1 MAVRVTTPPGAQ
13 ELTDART
20 AFSKTFRLADGKTRV
35 STKIRRAHRW
45 DGTQW
50 VDYDT
55 ALVRRGN
62 AVDVV
67 SADYTL
73 EYERNVVGITVRANS
88 KATTLRLV
96 AVDDVPLG
104 PIGFP
109 TLDGERAI
117 WADVRPGVDIELRTR
132 PAEIEFV
139 KHLRTALHRLTWE
152 VIEDVAEPLLHN
164 AMTTAARDNADV
176 SATSRIT
183 EAEGNKSRKAE
194 IGHTRSPDDLVTY
207 PGRRTYR
214 ITEEVTG
221 RTRWRDPVTRVPEWR
236 NDIAYPVE
244 IDASVTV
251 NITATDDDGWGEG
264 NPPAWQNHY
273 GGLISWIFTND
284 YQPAFRFQTVN
295 VPQGATIDSATLTF
309 RITTAQSAYDSYAV
323 GNDVDDAAAWT
334 NGSANGPQNMAK
346 TTAVSAT
353 FANGPT
359 GLKAITVTSIIQEI
373 VNRAGWAANQ
383 DLRIG
388 IVPIDGASLAKIED
402 YSNAGTDEAQLD
414 ITYTAGGG
422 RTTKNTRSWPLGT
435 EIGMGWQ
442 MPV

>member
-183 EAEGNKSRKAE
+183 EAEGNKSRKA
-194 IGHTRSPDDLVTY
+194 
-207 PGRRTYR
+207 
-214 ITEEVTG
+214 
-221 RTRWRDPVTRVPEWR
+221 
-236 NDIAYPVE
+236 
-244 IDASVTV
+244 
-251 NITATDDDGWGEG
+251 
-264 NPPAWQNHY
+264 
-273 GGLISWIFTND
+273 
-284 YQPAFRFQTVN
+284 
-295 VPQGATIDSATLTF
+295 
-309 RITTAQSAYDSYAV
+309 
-323 GNDVDDAAAWT
+323 
-334 NGSANGPQNMAK
+334 
-346 TTAVSAT
+346 
-353 FANGPT
+353 
-359 GLKAITVTSIIQEI
+359 
-373 VNRAGWAANQ
+373 
-383 DLRIG
+383 
-388 IVPIDGASLAKIED
+388 
-402 YSNAGTDEAQLD
+402 
-414 ITYTAGGG
+414 
-422 RTTKNTRSWPLGT
+422 
-435 EIGMGWQ
+435 
-442 MPV
+442 